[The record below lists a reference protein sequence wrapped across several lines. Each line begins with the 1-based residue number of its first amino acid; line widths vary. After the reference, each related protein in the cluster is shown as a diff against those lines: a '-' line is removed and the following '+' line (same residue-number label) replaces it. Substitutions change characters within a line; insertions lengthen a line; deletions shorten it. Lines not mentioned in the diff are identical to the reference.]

1 MEAGA
6 IHNVNEAFKALLKKS
21 EELDSDGTA
30 LSDAKLWELDRQLRR
45 VNYLSA
51 SWSSLFRKI
60 RHLSGVS
67 SSIIDAFLF
76 FSSEEYANH
85 PWHNHSEIIQKISSN
100 LDAIISGIHTF
111 CQGSFTFTTGTAFMS
126 PRFLRFNYS
135 SICATLNGNITDDEV
150 KSRICNTATALVE
163 VAEDIRK
170 IILPM
175 QGTYYSKSWAV
186 KVAMKYDATQRGDT
200 IRAMISNHR
209 IPSTSRRLLFN
220 LMKCK
225 KNGTFIIDDEW
236 KSVGNNKKRGVK
248 MALIPVEVCFRG
260 FGQIDRRKTR
270 SQTIYCPL
278 IDTSFYAPPKQVCLR
293 DWFQLEKRV
302 RLYFSPRQFPTPM
315 KLQYAD
321 IEESFDSLKEYIID
335 CSTKEGEVS
344 CNSGGKPGV
353 SKRFSCKT
361 KQCKFYFVVKWDK
374 YGYYIHHNDDS
385 SKGFV
390 GCFVHNH

>member
-1 MEAGA
+1 MDADA
-6 IHNVNEAFKALLKKS
+6 TRNANEAFDALLKKS
-21 EELDSDGTA
+21 EELDSDGTS
-30 LSDAKLWELDRQLRR
+30 LSDAKLWELDRRLRR
-45 VNYLSA
+45 VNYMSA
-51 SWSSLFRKI
+51 HWSSLFRKI
-60 RHLSGVS
+60 RHLSVVS
-67 SSIIDAFLF
+67 SSIIDAFQF

-85 PWHNHSEIIQKISSN
+85 PWHNHSETIQKISTN
-100 LDAIISGIHTF
+100 LDAIISDIHMF
-111 CQGSFTFTTGTAFMS
+111 CQGTFTFTTYAFMS
-126 PRFLRFNYS
+126 PRFLLLNHS
-135 SICATLNGNITDDEV
+135 SICAKLNGDITDDEV
-150 KSRICNTATALVE
+150 KTRICNTATALVE

-170 IILPM
+170 NILPM

-186 KVAMKYDATQRGDT
+186 KIAMEYDAAQRGDF

-209 IPSTSRRLLFN
+209 IPSTSRRMLFN

-225 KNGTFIIDDEW
+225 KNGIFIIDDEW
-236 KSVGNNKKRGVK
+236 KSVGNNKKHGLK
-248 MALIPVEVCFRG
+248 MALIPVKVCYRG

-270 SQTIYCPL
+270 SLTIYRPQ

-293 DWFQLEKRV
+293 DYFQIEKGV
-302 RLYFSPRQFPTPM
+302 RLYFSPHQFPTPM

-321 IEESFDSLKEYIID
+321 IEESFDSLKEYIIE
-335 CSTKEGEVS
+335 CSKKEGEVS

-361 KQCKFYFVVKWDK
+361 KQCKFCFILKWDK

-385 SKGFV
+385 YKDFV